1 MLARAKKTRQEQYD
15 EVAGS
20 SMNSQETS
28 TMENT
33 LSTTRSEE
41 RWFPYGDCFKLDDEK
56 TLTSSELISMLSP
69 FISDERKQRIERVVA
84 NRTYSVCIAVE
95 GLLELGN
102 ISAVFRS
109 ADALGFQSVHVIS
122 TETKKRYKKNR
133 KVSRG
138 SETWLDA
145 EMWENSSD
153 CIATLRKR
161 GYRIAV
167 THIAPNTVSIQDMDW
182 TIPTAVI
189 FGNEYKGASEE
200 AVKQSDIRCCI
211 PMGGMVE
218 SFNVSVAAGII
229 MHHAAHDRI
238 IRSGT
243 HGDIPPQHRKILEAE
258 FYMRH
263 NNYKAIPITDRLLGK
278 KPKASDNLST
288 RIFSDEFLASLEDD
302 EDPENSEE

>member
-1 MLARAKKTRQEQYD
+1 MSLISDVGASKKTRQEQYD

-56 TLTSSELISMLSP
+56 TVTSSELISMLSP

-189 FGNEYKGASEE
+189 FGNEYK
-200 AVKQSDIRCCI
+200 
-211 PMGGMVE
+211 
-218 SFNVSVAAGII
+218 
-229 MHHAAHDRI
+229 
-238 IRSGT
+238 
-243 HGDIPPQHRKILEAE
+243 
-258 FYMRH
+258 
-263 NNYKAIPITDRLLGK
+263 
-278 KPKASDNLST
+278 
-288 RIFSDEFLASLEDD
+288 
-302 EDPENSEE
+302 